1 MSLVAVASAVGR
13 AVMTRLPAR
22 PSASVAFYVR
32 RALRTVASLPAE
44 ASAEARAGARG
55 CYAALRCQNEL
66 EAPALGAFETEPFT
80 MRMEPTR
87 PPPRRDA
94 ASVDDASLAEATGR
108 HVRIAQFWSPWW
120 YDKSFLTAESR
131 QMARPD
137 GLKRR
142 RRRRHPQL
150 PSTDDA
156 EIDSQRGREQQRS
169 SVALF
174 VYLPK
179 IKPATRRRRSLDR

>member
-1 MSLVAVASAVGR
+1 
-13 AVMTRLPAR
+13 
-22 PSASVAFYVR
+22 
-32 RALRTVASLPAE
+32 
-44 ASAEARAGARG
+44 
-55 CYAALRCQNEL
+55 
-66 EAPALGAFETEPFT
+66 

-94 ASVDDASLAEATGR
+94 ASVDEASLAEATGR

-131 QMARPD
+131 